1 MSDTTSVSGGGMVTR
16 AWSTNSFPILV
27 VPVSAGVYL
36 ARKAKLQKSFTRVLK
51 RLRRPL
57 LSRYDEAATDLILAD
72 SVRGF
77 EAASASCG
85 GWSAERCSWESSSR
99 RPSAQIWNPSSHSVY
114 RNPLSIHERLWYLN
128 DISA

>member
-85 GWSAERCSWESSSR
+85 GWSAERCSW
-99 RPSAQIWNPSSHSVY
+99 Y